1 MQMWLLSAASAL
13 GDSDFC
19 YLDPHVRIAD
29 TSGYTR
35 PHVHPNLKEDGMC
48 YFSSQFWSINEI
60 LVFQSYFLGWLGY
73 VSSVIVIFY
82 LPKFPL

>member
-19 YLDPHVRIAD
+19 YLHPHVRIAD
-29 TSGYTR
+29 TSGFTR

-48 YFSSQFWSINEI
+48 YFSSQF
-60 LVFQSYFLGWLGY
+60 
-73 VSSVIVIFY
+73 
-82 LPKFPL
+82 